1 MSDTKKNKKKSF
13 IKDFLITLFLGVL
26 IIIGAIISNRF
37 PDEVNNMIETN
48 LNIPV
53 NTANEALAINTI
65 DSTVV
70 SADSKL
76 QIYYFD
82 VGQADSTLLIAD
94 GQTMLIDAGNDEDGI
109 LITQYIQGLGV
120 EKIDYLVATHPHE
133 ENVGGMNDIV
143 NNFEIGKVY
152 MPDVRTNTAPFLA
165 FIDALSAKGIS
176 ATSCDIGDT
185 FGLGDGIATIMS
197 VENEEQTNLNQNS
210 IVIHL
215 TYGDKAFLFMGDA
228 EKDNE
233 EKYSWPKVDVLKIA
247 NHGADTSSTEKF
259 LNMAKPDVAIIS
271 VGNNNNLGL
280 PSKTVL
286 DLLSKINSKVYRTDD
301 DGTILLTTD
310 GKTYNIET
318 VVTALD
324 GNQATANKD
333 EVGEKE

>member
-1 MSDTKKNKKKSF
+1 
-13 IKDFLITLFLGVL
+13 
-26 IIIGAIISNRF
+26 
-37 PDEVNNMIETN
+37 
-48 LNIPV
+48 
-53 NTANEALAINTI
+53 
-65 DSTVV
+65 
-70 SADSKL
+70 
-76 QIYYFD
+76 
-82 VGQADSTLLIAD
+82 
-94 GQTMLIDAGNDEDGI
+94 
-109 LITQYIQGLGV
+109 
-120 EKIDYLVATHPHE
+120 
-133 ENVGGMNDIV
+133 
-143 NNFEIGKVY
+143 
-152 MPDVRTNTAPFLA
+152 
-165 FIDALSAKGIS
+165 
-176 ATSCDIGDT
+176 
-185 FGLGDGIATIMS
+185 MS